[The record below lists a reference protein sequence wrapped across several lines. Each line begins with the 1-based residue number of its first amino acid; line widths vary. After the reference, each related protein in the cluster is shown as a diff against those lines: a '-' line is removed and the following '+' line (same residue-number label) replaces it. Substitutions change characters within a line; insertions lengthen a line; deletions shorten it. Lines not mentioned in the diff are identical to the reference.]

1 MSCPAGRFSSSIFAV
16 KSLSGRAAI
25 GGSALASLN
34 DSVVETSTSICEG
47 RSARAHTTPPSAL
60 TSPDCTPWVTTGRS
74 AARDRRGIAMRLA
87 AAAPYLMNRR
97 REILREKP
105 VFMRAL
111 GAILRVIAHET
122 YEDNVTARLPPL
134 SNVARNEIGRV
145 RHGAAS
151 RYQPRRSRC
160 FSSAG
165 GYSDQSRRFSS
176 DRKWAPAPSRRWKNT
191 APYRDPRYTRPGKSS
206 FGRPGRN

>member
-1 MSCPAGRFSSSIFAV
+1 MSCPAGRFSSSILAV

-25 GGSALASLN
+25 GGSARASLK
-34 DSVVETSTSICEG
+34 DSVVGTSTSICG
-47 RSARAHTTPPSAL
+47 GGSARPHTTPPSAL
-60 TSPDCTPWVTTGRS
+60 TSPDCTPCVTIGRS
-74 AARDRRGIAMRLA
+74 AARDRRGIATRPA

-134 SNVARNEIGRV
+134 SNVARNEIGR
-145 RHGAAS
+145 RGHGAAG
-151 RYQPRRSRC
+151 RYKPGRSR
-160 FSSAG
+160 SIGSG
-165 GYSDQSRRFSS
+165 G
-176 DRKWAPAPSRRWKNT
+176 
-191 APYRDPRYTRPGKSS
+191 
-206 FGRPGRN
+206 